1 MKCQYVQGNLN
12 NLFISQISENL
23 IKILI
28 SVLWH
33 LFFQTRQFQDEL
45 KRKFYNLLG
54 PPTED

>member
-1 MKCQYVQGNLN
+1 MKCQWVQGNLN
-12 NLFISQISENL
+12 NLFISQMSENL

-33 LFFQTRQFQDEL
+33 LFFQTRHFQDEL

-54 PPTED
+54 TATED